1 MKDIVFLDPAKDE
14 MADAAE
20 YYEWQ
25 TKGLGFDFL
34 GEVEQTT
41 KRIQEF
47 PESGKCIKVNT
58 RRRLLKRF
66 PFGIIYRLEKERIV
80 VVAVMHLHRRPN
92 YWMKRLKRLTKKVKV
107 KPKKRHFI

>member
-1 MKDIVFLDPAKDE
+1 MKDLFFLDPAKDE

-34 GEVEQTT
+34 GEVEHAT

-47 PESGKCIKVNT
+47 PESGKYLRNNT
-58 RRRLLKRF
+58 RRRVLKRF
-66 PFGIIYRLEKERIV
+66 PFGVIYRLENEKIV
-80 VVAVMHLHRRPN
+80 IVAVTHLRRKPN
-92 YWMKRLKRLTKKVKV
+92 YWMKRLNLLTKESK
-107 KPKKRHFI
+107 